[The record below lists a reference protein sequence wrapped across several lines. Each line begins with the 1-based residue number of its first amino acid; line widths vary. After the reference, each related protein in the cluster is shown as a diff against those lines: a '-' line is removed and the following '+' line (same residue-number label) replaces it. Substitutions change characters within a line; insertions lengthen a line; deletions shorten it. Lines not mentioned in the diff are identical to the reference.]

1 MKDVTLKQR
10 ELARLQVLNDI
21 LEYQVPTPQAAEI
34 LGVSERHTRRLLNA
48 YRRDGAAALAH
59 GNRGRRP
66 HNAVLESEVAAVVRL
81 ASTKYAGTNHTHLA
95 ELLGERE
102 GINLSRPTV
111 RRILVKA
118 GIGSPRSRR
127 PQQHRVRRQRMPQEG
142 MLVQVDGSHHRWLG
156 EDGPRFALLLTVDDA
171 TGTVP
176 AAVFCQE
183 EDTPS
188 YFLLMD
194 RLVRRHGVP
203 LAIYSDRRP
212 VFKFTGDIDR
222 YPAGPTQFARAMEEL
237 GVRQIFARSPQAK
250 GRVERAAATFQDRL
264 VTELRLAGAATITE
278 ADELLNDFL
287 PRFNEKFGVQAE
299 QGHCAYRRLEQSV
312 SLDQILCFKHRRKVS
327 RDNTIKYSR
336 RTLQLLPGKTRPTYA
351 GVQVEVQEDL
361 EGRLLV
367 QYQGRTI
374 PTQEAPPRPGLVRA
388 ASVAHMEGSGVGHS
402 ANNAEGQWG
411 ACLARLETGEV
422 DRDLRP
428 RKSKAQQH
436 RMPTA
441 RQRTLWENVQQAR
454 LRGLSLRAIARE
466 LGIHWN
472 TARKYALANSPP
484 LRSFSGTTG
493 SPDDAMIL
501 SRPTGMPGHSSM
513 GGSPLLA

>member
-1 MKDVTLKQR
+1 M
-10 ELARLQVLNDI
+10 LNDI

-59 GNRGRRP
+59 GNRGWPP

-127 PQQHRVRRQRMPQEG
+127 SQQHRVRRQRMPQEG

-237 GVRQIFARSPQAK
+237 EVRQIFARSPQAK

-402 ANNAEGQWG
+402 ANNGKANGTLAWLDWKQERWTGTCGLANPRHNNTECPQ
-411 ACLARLETGEV
+411 LARGLYG
-422 DRDLRP
+422 RMCSRP
-428 RKSKAQQH
+428 GSGDC
-436 RMPTA
+436 PF
-441 RQRTLWENVQQAR
+441 
-454 LRGLSLRAIARE
+454 GLSLVSWVSTGTPPASTPWPIAR
-466 LGIHWN
+466 H
-472 TARKYALANSPP
+472 
-484 LRSFSGTTG
+484 
-493 SPDDAMIL
+493 
-501 SRPTGMPGHSSM
+501 
-513 GGSPLLA
+513 

>member
-10 ELARLQVLNDI
+10 ELARLQALNDI
-21 LEYQVPTPQAAEI
+21 LEYQVPIGQAAEI
-34 LGVSERHTRRLLNA
+34 LGVSERHARRLLNA
-48 YRRDGAAALAH
+48 YRRDGAVALAH

-66 HNAVLESEVAAVVRL
+66 SNAVLESDAAAVVRL
-81 ASTKYAGTNHTHLA
+81 ASAKYAGTNHTHLT
-95 ELLGERE
+95 ELLRERE
-102 GINLSRPTV
+102 GISLSRPTV

-127 PQQHRVRRQRMPQEG
+127 SQRHRVRRLRMPQEG

-156 EDGPRFALLLTVDDA
+156 ENGPKFALLLAVDDA

-176 AAVFCQE
+176 AAMFCQE

-188 YFLLMD
+188 YFLLMN
-194 RLVRRHGVP
+194 RLIRMHGIP
-203 LAIYSDRRP
+203 LAIYSDRHP

-237 GVRQIFARSPQAK
+237 GIRMIFARSPQAK

-278 ADELLNDFL
+278 ADELLNGFL
-287 PRFNEKFGVQAE
+287 PRFNEKFGVKAE
-299 QGHCAYRRLEQSV
+299 QDHRAYRRPEQPV
-312 SLDQILCFKHRRKVS
+312 SLDQVLCFKHRRKVS
-327 RDNTIKYSR
+327 RDNTIKYNR
-336 RTLQLLPGKTRPTYA
+336 RTLQLLPGGTRPTYA

-367 QYQGRTI
+367 QYQGQTI
-374 PTQEAPPRPGLVRA
+374 PTQEAPPRSGMLRAIAIPHVEDPGGA
-388 ASVAHMEGSGVGHS
+388 GS
-402 ANNAEGQWG
+402 QWD
-411 ACLARLETGEV
+411 ACLARLEPGEV

-436 RMPTA
+436 SIPTA
-441 RQRTLWENVQQAR
+441 RQKALWENVQQAK

-466 LGIHWN
+466 LGIHRN
-472 TARKYALANSPP
+472 TARKYALAQSPP
-484 LRSFSGTTG
+484 LRSIS
-493 SPDDAMIL
+493 SA
-501 SRPTGMPGHSSM
+501 SSM
-513 GGSPLLA
+513 SASDGLACA

>member
-21 LEYQVPTPQAAEI
+21 LEYQVPTLQAAEI

-48 YRRDGAAALAH
+48 YRRNGAAALAH

-66 HNAVLESEVAAVVRL
+66 HNAVLESEAAAVVRL
-81 ASTKYAGTNHTHLA
+81 ASTKYAGTNHTHLT
-95 ELLGERE
+95 ELLRERD

-127 PQQHRVRRQRMPQEG
+127 SQQHRVRRQRMPQEG
-142 MLVQVDGSHHRWLG
+142 MLVQIDGSHHRWLG
-156 EDGPRFALLLTVDDA
+156 KDGPRFALLLAVDDA

-176 AAVFCQE
+176 AAMFCRE

-188 YFLLMD
+188 YFLLMN
-194 RLVRRHGVP
+194 RLIRRHGIP
-203 LAIYSDRRP
+203 IAIYSDRHP

-237 GVRQIFARSPQAK
+237 GIRMIFARSPQAK

-264 VTELRLAGAATITE
+264 ATELRLAGAATITE
-278 ADELLNDFL
+278 ADEILNSFL

-299 QGHCAYRRLEQSV
+299 KDHRAYRRPEQSV
-312 SLDQILCFKHRRKVS
+312 SLDQVLCFKHRRKVS
-327 RDNTIKYSR
+327 RDNTIKYNR
-336 RTLQLLPGKTRPTYA
+336 RTLQLLPSGTRPTYS
-351 GVQVEVQEDL
+351 GVQVEVQEDM

-367 QYQGRTI
+367 QYQGQTI
-374 PTQEAPPRPGLVRA
+374 PTQEAPPRSGMLRA
-388 ASVAHMEGSGVGHS
+388 IAVAPMEASGPSHNINGAG
-402 ANNAEGQWG
+402 GQWD
-411 ACLARLETGEV
+411 ACLGRLETGEV

-436 RMPTA
+436 RIPTA
-441 RQRTLWENVQQAR
+441 RQRTLWENVQEAR
-454 LRGLSLRAIARE
+454 LRGLSLRAIASE
-466 LGIHWN
+466 LSIHRN
-472 TARKYALANSPP
+472 TACKYALAKSPP
-484 LRSFSGTTG
+484 LRSISGTTG
-493 SPDDAMIL
+493 TPKSGEAEF
-501 SRPTGMPGHSSM
+501 
-513 GGSPLLA
+513 A